1 MPKYDEILD
10 NDEYDPDLF
19 PRNMTPPDYKDEDMS
34 VSDKLMSDKLVSDKL
49 VSVTDKLVTDKLVTD
64 MDTTSTESIPL
75 PPSSPYQ
82 ESSPSQESSSYSGG
96 SRQFNVGD
104 AVNFMGDY
112 KQGRKW
118 TITEFEK
125 GFAILQTEDS
135 EGLDSNVKVAGLV
148 DIKPYVEPQVQIQPQ
163 QLQPPVVLN
172 MYNVN
177 GNDNTLQPQPVEQP
191 VEQQEQVEQQ
201 PIDFSKPKIKIEE
214 KETPPNL
221 LKGGAIVV
229 KKL

>member
-1 MPKYDEILD
+1 
-10 NDEYDPDLF
+10 
-19 PRNMTPPDYKDEDMS
+19 
-34 VSDKLMSDKLVSDKL
+34 
-49 VSVTDKLVTDKLVTD
+49 
-64 MDTTSTESIPL
+64 
-75 PPSSPYQ
+75 
-82 ESSPSQESSSYSGG
+82 
-96 SRQFNVGD
+96 
-104 AVNFMGDY
+104 MGDY